1 MMTNSAQAVPLTESS
16 VAWLRQELD
25 RLRQE
30 REPALVERLR
40 EIQQEAGFHD
50 LQAHVVR
57 DELTRVRERI
67 HELEITLETAS
78 APDGRHAPDVITI
91 GSRVIVRDEAGRE
104 HTFVIVSPVEADAG
118 RGHISAASPVGA
130 ALLGRRSG
138 DAVAVTTPTGTRR
151 LLLLSVE

>member
-1 MMTNSAQAVPLTESS
+1 MSPIRRRGGDAGRPCSGARHDGVRVLQAPRRSTMMTNSAQAVPLTESS

-67 HELEITLETAS
+67 HELEITLETAT

-91 GSRVIVRDEAGRE
+91 GSRVIVR
-104 HTFVIVSPVEADAG
+104 
-118 RGHISAASPVGA
+118 
-130 ALLGRRSG
+130 
-138 DAVAVTTPTGTRR
+138 
-151 LLLLSVE
+151 